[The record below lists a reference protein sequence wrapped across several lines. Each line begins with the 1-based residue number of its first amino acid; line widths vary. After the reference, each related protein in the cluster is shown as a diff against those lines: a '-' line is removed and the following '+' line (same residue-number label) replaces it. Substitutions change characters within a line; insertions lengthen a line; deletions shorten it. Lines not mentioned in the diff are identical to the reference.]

1 MALRM
6 LFDLGIHED
15 CSLLVK
21 QGKLTTKEAAY
32 RRRLFLAAFLYD
44 TSWAWFL
51 GRPRSIPLPS
61 VTLALSYNDEDL
73 QSNTATPT
81 LDAWVRLCIEIAQ
94 AGDIL
99 NSSLPLDDFA
109 IERLSQ
115 LQAKVGRFPD
125 TLPDNMTWRDSK
137 SSPLHPS
144 GYALHTHI
152 SAFQIQ
158 LHHIPKQSRHPM
170 HCLDIVEDSKMALN
184 SSTPETS
191 RTIVYENAVRIARL
205 VRLLVQ
211 IHGTEQ
217 IVPTILDNIFVAA
230 MVLIQHIATSQQ
242 LQDEDSLRAIERDK
256 NWLHILS
263 KTLAEAQKHYAMT
276 LQIRQAL
283 SLAMQSTHLADIFEL
298 ESGHENPLPSQSAR
312 VGLEPSPPHQPQP
325 PQHPPAANYTY
336 LRSEDPFMNDFA
348 FEMSPNL
355 MTGIELCQEPGPNAC
370 PWSSN
375 HMVQT

>member
-6 LFDLGIHED
+6 LFDLGLHDD

-21 QGKLTTKEAAY
+21 QGTLTTKEAAY

-44 TSWAWFL
+44 TIWAWFL

-61 VTLALSYNDEDL
+61 VTLALFYNDEDL

-81 LDAWVRLCIEIAQ
+81 LVAWVRLCIEIAQ

-99 NSSLPLDDFA
+99 NSSLPLDDLA

-115 LQAKVGRFPD
+115 LQATVGRFPD
-125 TLPDNMTWRDSK
+125 TLPDNMTWHDSK

-144 GYALHTHI
+144 GYALHTQI

-158 LHHIPKQSRHPM
+158 LHHIPTRSRHPM
-170 HCLDIVEDSKMALN
+170 HYFDIVEDSKVVLN
-184 SSTPETS
+184 GSTPETS
-191 RTIVYENAVRIARL
+191 QAIVYENAVRIARL

-230 MVLIQHIATSQQ
+230 MVLIQHIASSQQ
-242 LQDEDSLRAIERDK
+242 LQDEDSLRAVERDK
-256 NWLHILS
+256 NWLQILS
-263 KTLAEAQKHYAMT
+263 KTLAEAQKHYAMN

-283 SLAMQSTHLADIFEL
+283 SLAVQRTHLASIFDL
-298 ESGHENPLPSQSAR
+298 DSGHENPLPSYSAS
-312 VGLEPSPPHQPQP
+312 GLGSSPLHQPQP
-325 PQHPPAANYTY
+325 PQRPPASNYTY
-336 LRSEDPFMNDFA
+336 LGSEFMNDVA

-375 HMVQT
+375 HIVQT